1 MNWGR
6 NSFFVFA
13 LMFLFTSTYASKDL
27 AGDTF
32 LKNGD
37 YKKAIEAY
45 ESVVQEGYIGHELFF
60 NLGTA
65 YSKIGNVSQSILNFE
80 KALRLSPLDKATKEQ
95 LMQLN
100 IKLQDKPSIY
110 QDTGLLAFIKKV
122 QFALSIDA
130 WAFLSVFWMVMF
142 AAVIFLAYKF
152 QQWKVRKWLFLSSI
166 VWFILSGFTLLMAR
180 NNYHARYLH
189 TEGIVNKESIKV
201 FNQSNLNSSIL
212 FNLHLGTKVEIDDST
227 SSLYHIEFAEKSGWI
242 SMQDVQKIEL

>member
-110 QDTGLLAFIKKV
+110 EDTGLLAFIKKV

-130 WAFLSVFWMVMF
+130 WAFLSVFWKHRVLLIG
-142 AAVIFLAYKF
+142 AGNSVRLIFNFVKGLWVYISKEKTGKSLA
-152 QQWKVRKWLFLSSI
+152 
-166 VWFILSGFTLLMAR
+166 
-180 NNYHARYLH
+180 
-189 TEGIVNKESIKV
+189 
-201 FNQSNLNSSIL
+201 
-212 FNLHLGTKVEIDDST
+212 
-227 SSLYHIEFAEKSGWI
+227 
-242 SMQDVQKIEL
+242 